1 MYARVVHWEGADAD
15 DLRKSAEEINS
26 RAQSGPPEGVPSN
39 GFTLLIDPDNGRA
52 LAIGLFETEDDYA
65 KGDETLNSMDPP
77 GGGMGKRGDVVKY
90 EVAVDVRA

>member
-77 GGGMGKRGDVVKY
+77 GGGMGNRTGVDKY
-90 EVAVDVRA
+90 EVALDLRV